1 MSPELLSLITN
12 KNDNI
17 NDLDLLK
24 TNIYSLGI
32 ILIQL
37 IELSF
42 EKDLFHIKEILDKLL
57 NEIFKQLI

>member
-1 MSPELLSLITN
+1 MSPELLLFIN

-17 NDLDLLK
+17 NNLDLLK

-42 EKDLFHIKEILDKLL
+42 EKDLFHIKQILYKV
-57 NEIFKQLI
+57 

>member
-42 EKDLFHIKEILDKLL
+42 EKDLFYINEILDKLL
-57 NEIFKQLI
+57 NEIFQQLI